1 MATFKPCVQKQRSDG
16 FYPVYIR
23 VTHQRKVGFIKTD
36 KVVSKKG
43 VTASKEIK
51 DTFVSNFCTTLILDY
66 TTRLNSFDTS
76 RWSVKEVIDFL
87 QTGDSDICFSDYA
100 RQHIGRLINN
110 GQDRTARNY
119 ELALGH
125 MERYFGTT
133 QVMFSQLTSTAMT
146 LWIKSLESTHRAKE
160 MYPVCMRQVFRA
172 AVKEMNDY
180 DNDIIRIKTNPWIKV
195 QIPQSDRTTKRAISA
210 EDCRRFFAAPMPPS
224 KMIDPLPELGH
235 DIAKLVLCL
244 AGMNTIDL
252 YELKKEDYKRGRFCY
267 KRAKTRHSRKDE
279 AYFEMRIEP
288 VILPIIEKYKADDD
302 SPYFFNF
309 HSRYTSADSFCA
321 NVNNGIKQICK
332 SLGLPK
338 EKWYSVYTFRHT
350 WATIAQ
356 NDCGAN
362 IAEVGFAMNHSH
374 GHTVTRGYI
383 KLDFTPAWELN
394 AKVIDFVLFSTKKS
408 KQGMADDIDNPVDK
422 QFKLSPKRMVYAR
435 AYFQGAVIAEVT
447 DIGFSNVDEV
457 MQRLVPKFPSTIP
470 MRSEVTFRIKDVDTD
485 KEGIYVRTKGKGF

>member
-1 MATFKPCVQKQRSDG
+1 MATLKACVRRPRKDG
-16 FYPVYIR
+16 FWQVYIR
-23 VTHQRKVGFIKTD
+23 VTHQRNVGFIKTD
-36 KVVSKKG
+36 KMVNSSGLTK
-43 VTASKEIK
+43 TNDIK
-51 DTFVSNFCTTLILDY
+51 DAFVLRYCADLIIKYNEL
-66 TTRLNSFDTS
+66 LNKTDINSLN
-76 RWSVKEVIDFL
+76 VNQVIDYL
-87 QTGDSDICFSDYA
+87 TTEDDDVCFSDYA

-125 MERYFGTT
+125 LERYFGTT
-133 QVMFSQLTSTAMT
+133 KVMFSQLTSTAVT

-210 EDCRRFFAAPMPPS
+210 EDCRRFFSAPMPPS
-224 KMIDPLPELGH
+224 KMVDPLPELGH

-252 YELKKEDYKRGRFCY
+252 YELKKEDYKRGLFCY

-288 VILPIIEKYKADDD
+288 VIMPIIEKYKADDD

-321 NVNNGIKQICK
+321 NVNSGIKKICK

-457 MQRLVPKFPSTIP
+457 IKRLVPKFPSTIP
-470 MRSEVTFRIKDVDTD
+470 VRSEVTFRIKDVDTE

>member
-100 RQHIGRLINN
+100 RQHICRLINN

-210 EDCRRFFAAPMPPS
+210 EDCRRFFSAPLPPS
-224 KMIDPLPELGH
+224 KMVDPLPELGH

>member
-1 MATFKPCVQKQRSDG
+1 MATLKACVRRPRKDG
-16 FYPVYIR
+16 FWQVYIR
-23 VTHQRKVGFIKTD
+23 VTHQRNVGFIKTD
-36 KVVSKKG
+36 KMVN
-43 VTASKEIK
+43 ASGLTKTNEIK
-51 DTFVSNFCTTLILDY
+51 DAFVLRYCADLIIKYNELLNKTDINSLNVNQVIGYLTTEDDDV
-66 TTRLNSFDTS
+66 S
-76 RWSVKEVIDFL
+76 
-87 QTGDSDICFSDYA
+87 FSDYA

-125 MERYFGTT
+125 LERYFGTT
-133 QVMFSQLTSTAMT
+133 QVMFSQLTSTAVT

-210 EDCRRFFAAPMPPS
+210 EDCRRFFAAPLPPS
-224 KMIDPLPELGH
+224 KMAEPLPELGH

-288 VILPIIEKYKADDD
+288 VILPIIDKYKADDD

>member
-1 MATFKPCVQKQRSDG
+1 MATLKACVRRPRKDG
-16 FYPVYIR
+16 FWQVYIR
-23 VTHQRKVGFIKTD
+23 VTHQRNVGFIKTD
-36 KVVSKKG
+36 KMVN
-43 VTASKEIK
+43 ASGLTKTNEIK
-51 DTFVSNFCTTLILDY
+51 DAFVLRYCADLIIKYNELLNKTDINSLNVNQVIGYLTTEDDDV
-66 TTRLNSFDTS
+66 S
-76 RWSVKEVIDFL
+76 
-87 QTGDSDICFSDYA
+87 FSDYA

-210 EDCRRFFAAPMPPS
+210 EDCRRFFSAPMPPS

-252 YELKKEDYKRGRFCY
+252 YELKKEDYKHGCLCY
-267 KRAKTRHSRKDE
+267 KRAKTRHSRRDE

-288 VILPIIEKYKADDD
+288 VIMPLIEKYKADDD

-309 HSRYTSADSFCA
+309 HTRYSNADSFCA
-321 NVNNGIKQICK
+321 NVNSGIKKICK
-332 SLGLPK
+332 SIGLPK

-408 KQGMADDIDNPVDK
+408 KQGMADDIDNPIDK

-457 MQRLVPKFPSTIP
+457 MKKLVPKFPSTIP
-470 MRSEVTFRIKDVDTD
+470 MRSEVTFRIKDVDTE

>member
-1 MATFKPCVQKQRSDG
+1 MATLKACVRRPRKDG
-16 FYPVYIR
+16 FWQVYIR
-23 VTHQRKVGFIKTD
+23 VTHQRNVGFIKTD
-36 KVVSKKG
+36 KMVN
-43 VTASKEIK
+43 ASGLTKTNEIK
-51 DTFVSNFCTTLILDY
+51 DAFVLRYCADLIIKYNELLNKTDINSLNVNQVIGYLTTEDDDV
-66 TTRLNSFDTS
+66 S
-76 RWSVKEVIDFL
+76 
-87 QTGDSDICFSDYA
+87 FSDYA

-125 MERYFGTT
+125 LERYFGTT
-133 QVMFSQLTSTAMT
+133 QVMFSQLTSTAVT

-210 EDCRRFFAAPMPPS
+210 EDCRRFFAAPLPPS
-224 KMIDPLPELGH
+224 KMAEPLPELGH

>member
-16 FYPVYIR
+16 FFPVYIR

-100 RQHIGRLINN
+100 RKHIGRLINN

-210 EDCRRFFAAPMPPS
+210 EDCRRFFSAPLPPS

-252 YELKKEDYKRGRFCY
+252 YELKKEDYKCGRFCY

-288 VILPIIEKYKADDD
+288 VIMPLIEKYKADDD

-309 HSRYTSADSFCA
+309 HTRYSTADSFCA
-321 NVNNGIKQICK
+321 NVNNGIKKICK
-332 SLGLPK
+332 SIGLPK

-457 MQRLVPKFPSTIP
+457 IKRLVPKFPSTIP
-470 MRSEVTFRIKDVDTD
+470 LRSEVTFRIKDVDTD

>member
-1 MATFKPCVQKQRSDG
+1 MATLKACVRRPRKDG
-16 FYPVYIR
+16 FWQVYIR
-23 VTHQRKVGFIKTD
+23 VTHQRNVGFIKTD
-36 KVVSKKG
+36 KMVNSSGLTK
-43 VTASKEIK
+43 TNDIK
-51 DTFVSNFCTTLILDY
+51 DAFVLRYCADLIIKYNEL
-66 TTRLNSFDTS
+66 LNKTDINSLN
-76 RWSVKEVIDFL
+76 VNQVIDYL
-87 QTGDSDICFSDYA
+87 TTEDDDVCFSDYA
-100 RQHIGRLINN
+100 RQHIKRLINN

-125 MERYFGTT
+125 LERYFGTT
-133 QVMFSQLTSTAMT
+133 QVMFSQLTSTAVT

-210 EDCRRFFAAPMPPS
+210 EDCRRFFSAPMPPS

-252 YELKKEDYKRGRFCY
+252 YDLKKEDYKRGRFCY

-288 VILPIIEKYKADDD
+288 VIMPLIEKYKADDD

-321 NVNNGIKQICK
+321 NVNSGIKKICK

-447 DIGFSNVDEV
+447 DIGFRNVDEV
-457 MQRLVPKFPSTIP
+457 ITRLVPKFPSTIP
-470 MRSEVTFRIKDVDTD
+470 MRSEVTFRIKDVDTE

>member
-210 EDCRRFFAAPMPPS
+210 EDCRRFFAAPLPPS
-224 KMIDPLPELGH
+224 KMAEPLPELGH

-408 KQGMADDIDNPVDK
+408 KQGMADDIDNPIDK

-435 AYFQGAVIAEVT
+435 AYFQGAVIAEFT
-447 DIGFSNVDEV
+447 DIGFRNIDEV
-457 MQRLVPKFPSTIP
+457 INRLVSKFPSTIP
-470 MRSEVTFRIKDVDTD
+470 MRSEVTFRIKDADTE
-485 KEGIYVRTKGKGF
+485 KEGIYTRVKGKSF

>member
-1 MATFKPCVQKQRSDG
+1 
-16 FYPVYIR
+16 
-23 VTHQRKVGFIKTD
+23 
-36 KVVSKKG
+36 
-43 VTASKEIK
+43 
-51 DTFVSNFCTTLILDY
+51 
-66 TTRLNSFDTS
+66 
-76 RWSVKEVIDFL
+76 
-87 QTGDSDICFSDYA
+87 
-100 RQHIGRLINN
+100 
-110 GQDRTARNY
+110 
-119 ELALGH
+119 
-125 MERYFGTT
+125 
-133 QVMFSQLTSTAMT
+133 
-146 LWIKSLESTHRAKE
+146 

-210 EDCRRFFAAPMPPS
+210 EDCRRFFSAPMPPS
-224 KMIDPLPELGH
+224 KMIDPLPEFGH

-252 YELKKEDYKRGRFCY
+252 YELKKEDYKCGRFCY

-288 VILPIIEKYKADDD
+288 VIMPLIEKYKADDD

-321 NVNNGIKQICK
+321 NVNSGIKKICK

-457 MQRLVPKFPSTIP
+457 IKRLVPKFPSTIP
-470 MRSEVTFRIKDVDTD
+470 VRSEVTFRIKDVDTE

>member
-1 MATFKPCVQKQRSDG
+1 MATLKACVRRPRKDG
-16 FYPVYIR
+16 FWQVYIR
-23 VTHQRKVGFIKTD
+23 VTHQRNVGFIKTD
-36 KVVSKKG
+36 KMVN
-43 VTASKEIK
+43 ASGLTKTNDIK
-51 DTFVSNFCTTLILDY
+51 DAFVLRYCADLIIKYNEL
-66 TTRLNSFDTS
+66 LNKTDINSLN
-76 RWSVKEVIDFL
+76 VNQVIDYL
-87 QTGDSDICFSDYA
+87 TTEDDDVCFSDYA
-100 RQHIGRLINN
+100 RQHVGRLINN

-125 MERYFGTT
+125 LERYFGTNK
-133 QVMFSQLTSTAMT
+133 VMFSQLTSTAVT

-210 EDCRRFFAAPMPPS
+210 EDCRRFFSAPMPPS

-252 YELKKEDYKRGRFCY
+252 YDLKKEDYKRGRFCY

-288 VILPIIEKYKADDD
+288 VIMPIIEKYKADDD

-309 HSRYTSADSFCA
+309 HSRYSTADSFCA
-321 NVNNGIKQICK
+321 NVNNGIKKICK
-332 SLGLPK
+332 SIGLPK

-457 MQRLVPKFPSTIP
+457 IKRLVPKFPSTIP
-470 MRSEVTFRIKDVDTD
+470 LRSEVTFRIKDVDTE

>member
-133 QVMFSQLTSTAMT
+133 QVMFSQLTSTAIT

-210 EDCRRFFAAPMPPS
+210 EDCRRFFAAPLPPS
-224 KMIDPLPELGH
+224 KMAEPLPELGH

-309 HSRYTSADSFCA
+309 HSRYTSSDSFCA

-422 QFKLSPKRMVYAR
+422 QFKLSPERMVYAR

-457 MQRLVPKFPSTIP
+457 IKRLVPKFPSTIP
-470 MRSEVTFRIKDVDTD
+470 MRSEVTFRIKDADTE
-485 KEGIYVRTKGKGF
+485 KEGIYTRVKGKSF

>member
-1 MATFKPCVQKQRSDG
+1 MATLKACVRRPRKDG
-16 FYPVYIR
+16 FWQVYIR
-23 VTHQRKVGFIKTD
+23 VTHQRNVGFIKTD
-36 KVVSKKG
+36 KMVN
-43 VTASKEIK
+43 ASGLTKTNDIK
-51 DTFVSNFCTTLILDY
+51 DAFVLRYCADLIIKYNEL
-66 TTRLNSFDTS
+66 LNKTDINSLN
-76 RWSVKEVIDFL
+76 VNQVIDYL
-87 QTGDSDICFSDYA
+87 TTEDDDVCFSDYA
-100 RQHIGRLINN
+100 RQHVGRLINN

-125 MERYFGTT
+125 LERYFGTNK
-133 QVMFSQLTSTAMT
+133 VMFSQLTSTAVT

-210 EDCRRFFAAPMPPS
+210 EDCRRFFSAPMPPS

-252 YELKKEDYKRGRFCY
+252 YDLKKEDYKRGRFCY

-321 NVNNGIKQICK
+321 NVNSGIKKICK
-332 SLGLPK
+332 SIGLPK

-457 MQRLVPKFPSTIP
+457 IKRLVPKFPSTIP
-470 MRSEVTFRIKDVDTD
+470 MRSEVTFRIKDVDTE

>member
-210 EDCRRFFAAPMPPS
+210 EDCRRFFSAPLPPS
-224 KMIDPLPELGH
+224 KMVDPLPELGH

>member
-1 MATFKPCVQKQRSDG
+1 MATLKACVRRPRKDG
-16 FYPVYIR
+16 FWQVYIR
-23 VTHQRKVGFIKTD
+23 VTHQRNVGFIKTD
-36 KVVSKKG
+36 KMVNSSGLTK
-43 VTASKEIK
+43 TNDIK
-51 DTFVSNFCTTLILDY
+51 DAFVLRYCADLIIKYNEL
-66 TTRLNSFDTS
+66 LNKTDINSLN
-76 RWSVKEVIDFL
+76 VNQVIDYL
-87 QTGDSDICFSDYA
+87 TTEDDDVCFSDYA
-100 RQHIGRLINN
+100 RQHIKRLINN
-110 GQDRTARNY
+110 GQERTARNY

-125 MERYFGTT
+125 LERYFGTT
-133 QVMFSQLTSTAMT
+133 QVMFSQLTSTAVT

-210 EDCRRFFAAPMPPS
+210 EDCRRFFSAPMPPS
-224 KMIDPLPELGH
+224 KMVDPLPELGH

-288 VILPIIEKYKADDD
+288 VIMPLIEKYKADDA

-309 HSRYTSADSFCA
+309 HTRYSSADSFCA
-321 NVNNGIKQICK
+321 NVNNGIKKICK
-332 SLGLPK
+332 SIGLPK

-457 MQRLVPKFPSTIP
+457 VQRLVPKFPSTIP

>member
-210 EDCRRFFAAPMPPS
+210 EDCRRFFAAPLPPS
-224 KMIDPLPELGH
+224 KMAEPLPELGH

-288 VILPIIEKYKADDD
+288 VIMPLIEKYKADDD

-309 HSRYTSADSFCA
+309 HTRYSTADSFCA
-321 NVNNGIKQICK
+321 NVNNGIKKICK
-332 SLGLPK
+332 SIGLPK

>member
-1 MATFKPCVQKQRSDG
+1 MATLKACVRRPRKDG
-16 FYPVYIR
+16 FWQVYIR
-23 VTHQRKVGFIKTD
+23 VTHQRNVGFIKTD
-36 KVVSKKG
+36 KMVN
-43 VTASKEIK
+43 ASGLTKSNDIK
-51 DTFVSNFCTTLILDY
+51 DAFVLRYCADLIIKYNEL
-66 TTRLNSFDTS
+66 LNKIDINSLN
-76 RWSVKEVIDFL
+76 VNQVIDYL
-87 QTGDSDICFSDYA
+87 TTEDDDVCFSEYA
-100 RQHIGRLINN
+100 RQHVGRLISN

-125 MERYFGTT
+125 LERYFGTT
-133 QVMFSQLTSTAMT
+133 QVMFSQLTSTAVT

-210 EDCRRFFAAPMPPS
+210 EDCRRFFAAPLPPS
-224 KMIDPLPELGH
+224 KMAEPLPELGH

>member
-100 RQHIGRLINN
+100 RQHICRLINN

-133 QVMFSQLTSTAMT
+133 QVMFSQLTSTSMT

-210 EDCRRFFAAPMPPS
+210 EDCRRFFYAPLPPS
-224 KMIDPLPELGH
+224 KMAEPLPELGH

>member
-16 FYPVYIR
+16 FFPVYIR

-100 RQHIGRLINN
+100 RKHIGRLINN

-210 EDCRRFFAAPMPPS
+210 EDCRRFFAAPLPPS
-224 KMIDPLPELGH
+224 KMAEPLPELGH

>member
-210 EDCRRFFAAPMPPS
+210 EDCRRFFAAPLPPS
-224 KMIDPLPELGH
+224 KMAEPLPELGH

-321 NVNNGIKQICK
+321 NVNNGINQICK

>member
-100 RQHIGRLINN
+100 RQHICRLINN

-180 DNDIIRIKTNPWIKV
+180 DKGFIRIKTNPWIKV

-210 EDCRRFFAAPMPPS
+210 EDCRRFFAAPLPPS
-224 KMIDPLPELGH
+224 KMAEPLPELGH

-470 MRSEVTFRIKDVDTD
+470 MRSEVTFRIKDGDTD

>member
-1 MATFKPCVQKQRSDG
+1 MATLKACVRRPRKDG
-16 FYPVYIR
+16 FWQVYIR
-23 VTHQRKVGFIKTD
+23 VTHQRNVGFIKTD
-36 KVVSKKG
+36 KMVN
-43 VTASKEIK
+43 ASGLTKTNDIK
-51 DTFVSNFCTTLILDY
+51 DAFVLRYCADLIIKYNEL
-66 TTRLNSFDTS
+66 LNKTDINSLN
-76 RWSVKEVIDFL
+76 VNQVIDYL
-87 QTGDSDICFSDYA
+87 TTEDDDVCFSDYA
-100 RQHIGRLINN
+100 RQHVGRLINN

-125 MERYFGTT
+125 LERYFGTT
-133 QVMFSQLTSTAMT
+133 QVMFSQLTSTAVT
-146 LWIKSLESTHRAKE
+146 LWIKSLENTHRAKE

-210 EDCRRFFAAPMPPS
+210 EDCRRFFSAPMPPS

-252 YELKKEDYKRGRFCY
+252 YDLKKEDYKCGRFCY
-267 KRAKTRHSRKDE
+267 KRAKTRHSRRDE

-288 VILPIIEKYKADDD
+288 VIMPLIEKYKADDD

-309 HSRYTSADSFCA
+309 HTRYSTADSFCA
-321 NVNNGIKQICK
+321 NVNSGIKKICK
-332 SLGLPK
+332 SIGLPK

-457 MQRLVPKFPSTIP
+457 IKRLVPKFPNTIP

>member
-1 MATFKPCVQKQRSDG
+1 MATLKACVRRPRKDG
-16 FYPVYIR
+16 FWQVYIR
-23 VTHQRKVGFIKTD
+23 VTHQRNVGFIKTD
-36 KVVSKKG
+36 KMVN
-43 VTASKEIK
+43 ASGLTKTNDIK
-51 DTFVSNFCTTLILDY
+51 DAFVLRYCADLIIKYNEL
-66 TTRLNSFDTS
+66 LNKTDINSLN
-76 RWSVKEVIDFL
+76 VNQVIDYL
-87 QTGDSDICFSDYA
+87 TTEDDDVCFSDYA
-100 RQHIGRLINN
+100 RQHVGRLINN

-125 MERYFGTT
+125 LERYFGTT
-133 QVMFSQLTSTAMT
+133 KVMFSQLTSTAMT

-210 EDCRRFFAAPMPPS
+210 EDCRRFFSAPMPPS
-224 KMIDPLPELGH
+224 KMVDPLPELGH

-252 YELKKEDYKRGRFCY
+252 YDLKKEDYKRGRFCY

-288 VILPIIEKYKADDD
+288 VIMPLIEKYKADDD

-321 NVNNGIKQICK
+321 NVNSGIKKICK

-447 DIGFSNVDEV
+447 DIGFSNVEEV
-457 MQRLVPKFPSTIP
+457 IKRLVPKFPSTIP
-470 MRSEVTFRIKDVDTD
+470 VRSEVTFRIKDVDTE

>member
-1 MATFKPCVQKQRSDG
+1 MATFKPCVQKQRADG

-210 EDCRRFFAAPMPPS
+210 EDCRRFFAAPLPPS
-224 KMIDPLPELGH
+224 KMAEPLPELGH

-252 YELKKEDYKRGRFCY
+252 YELKKEDYKRGSFCY

>member
-210 EDCRRFFAAPMPPS
+210 EDCRRFFSAPLPPS
-224 KMIDPLPELGH
+224 KMVDPLPELGH

-457 MQRLVPKFPSTIP
+457 VQRLVPKFPSTIP

>member
-1 MATFKPCVQKQRSDG
+1 MATLKACVRRPRKDG
-16 FYPVYIR
+16 FWQVYIR
-23 VTHQRKVGFIKTD
+23 VTHQRNVGFIKTD
-36 KVVSKKG
+36 KMVN
-43 VTASKEIK
+43 ASGLTKTNDIK
-51 DTFVSNFCTTLILDY
+51 DAFVLRYCADLIIKYNEL
-66 TTRLNSFDTS
+66 LNKTDINSLN
-76 RWSVKEVIDFL
+76 VNQVIDYL
-87 QTGDSDICFSDYA
+87 TTEDDDVCFSDYA
-100 RQHIGRLINN
+100 RQHVGRLINN

-125 MERYFGTT
+125 LERYFGTT
-133 QVMFSQLTSTAMT
+133 KVMFLQLTSTAVT

-210 EDCRRFFAAPMPPS
+210 EDCRRFFSAPMPPS
-224 KMIDPLPELGH
+224 KMVDPLPELGH

-267 KRAKTRHSRKDE
+267 KRAKTRHSRRDE

-288 VILPIIEKYKADDD
+288 VIMPLIEKYKADDD

-321 NVNNGIKQICK
+321 NVNSGIKKICK

-457 MQRLVPKFPSTIP
+457 IKRLVPKFPSTIP
-470 MRSEVTFRIKDVDTD
+470 VRSEVTFRIKDVDTE

>member
-210 EDCRRFFAAPMPPS
+210 EDCRRFFSAPLPPS
-224 KMIDPLPELGH
+224 KMVDPLPELGH

-288 VILPIIEKYKADDD
+288 VIMPLIEKYKADDD

-309 HSRYTSADSFCA
+309 HTRYSTADSFCA
-321 NVNNGIKQICK
+321 NVNNGIKKICK
-332 SLGLPK
+332 SIGLPK

-457 MQRLVPKFPSTIP
+457 VQRLVPKFPSTIP

>member
-1 MATFKPCVQKQRSDG
+1 MATLKACVRRPRKDG
-16 FYPVYIR
+16 FWQVYIR
-23 VTHQRKVGFIKTD
+23 VTHQRNVGFIKTD
-36 KVVSKKG
+36 KMVN
-43 VTASKEIK
+43 ASGLTKTNEIK
-51 DTFVSNFCTTLILDY
+51 DAFVLRYCADLIIKYNELLNKTDINSLNVNQVIGYLTTEDDDV
-66 TTRLNSFDTS
+66 S
-76 RWSVKEVIDFL
+76 
-87 QTGDSDICFSDYA
+87 FSDYA

-125 MERYFGTT
+125 LERYFGTT
-133 QVMFSQLTSTAMT
+133 QVMFSQLTSTAVT

-210 EDCRRFFAAPMPPS
+210 EDCRRFFSAPLPPS
-224 KMIDPLPELGH
+224 KMVDPLPELGH

-252 YELKKEDYKRGRFCY
+252 YELKKEDYKCGRFCY

-288 VILPIIEKYKADDD
+288 VILPIIDKYKADDD

-321 NVNNGIKQICK
+321 NVNNGIKKICK
-332 SLGLPK
+332 SIGLPK

-457 MQRLVPKFPSTIP
+457 IKRLVPKFPSTIP
-470 MRSEVTFRIKDVDTD
+470 LRSEVTFRIKDVDTE

>member
-100 RQHIGRLINN
+100 RQHICRLINN

-210 EDCRRFFAAPMPPS
+210 EDCRRFFSAPLPPS
-224 KMIDPLPELGH
+224 KMVDPLPELGH

-252 YELKKEDYKRGRFCY
+252 YELKKEDYKRGSFCY

>member
-1 MATFKPCVQKQRSDG
+1 MATIKSVVRNARADG
-16 FYPVYIR
+16 FLPVYIR
-23 VTHQRKVGFIKTD
+23 VVHKSKPGYIRTD
-36 KVVSKKG
+36 KVVAPNSIGKSG
-43 VTASKEIK
+43 EIT
-51 DTFVSNFCTTLILDY
+51 DPAVNEYCSIIIRRYYDL
-66 TTRLNSFDTS
+66 LNRIDCQK
-76 RWSVKEVIDFL
+76 WSVREVIEYLTTED
-87 QTGDSDICFSDYA
+87 DDVCFSDYA
-100 RQHIGRLINN
+100 RQHISRLRNN

-125 MERYFGTT
+125 IERYFGTT
-133 QVMFSQLTSTAMT
+133 KVMFSQLTSTAMN

-160 MYPVCMRQVFRA
+160 MSPVCMRQVFRA

-210 EDCRRFFAAPMPPS
+210 EDCRKFFSAPLPPS
-224 KMIDPLPELGH
+224 KMAEPLPEIGH

-252 YELKKEDYKRGRFCY
+252 YELKKEDYKCGRFCY

-288 VILPIIEKYKADDD
+288 VIMPIIEKYKAAEE

-309 HSRYTSADSFCA
+309 HDRYSSADSFCA
-321 NVNNGIKQICK
+321 NVNRGIKLICE

-350 WATIAQ
+350 WATVAQ

-383 KLDFTPAWELN
+383 KLDYTPAWELN

-408 KQGMADDIDNPVDK
+408 KQGMADDIDNPMEK
-422 QFKLSPKRMVYAR
+422 QFRLSPKRMVYAR
-435 AYFQGAVIAEVT
+435 AYFQGAVIAELT
-447 DIGFSNVDEV
+447 DIGFSNVDDV
-457 MQRLVPKFPSTIP
+457 INLLIPKFPDTIP

-485 KEGIYVRTKGKGF
+485 KEAIYVRTKGKGF

>member
-210 EDCRRFFAAPMPPS
+210 EDCRRFFAAPLPPS
-224 KMIDPLPELGH
+224 KMAEPLPELGH

-252 YELKKEDYKRGRFCY
+252 YELKKEDYKRGSFCY

>member
-1 MATFKPCVQKQRSDG
+1 MATLKACVRRPRKDG
-16 FYPVYIR
+16 FWQVYIR
-23 VTHQRKVGFIKTD
+23 VTHQRNVGFIKTD
-36 KVVSKKG
+36 KMVN
-43 VTASKEIK
+43 ASGLTKSNDIK
-51 DTFVSNFCTTLILDY
+51 DAFVLRYCADLIIKYNEL
-66 TTRLNSFDTS
+66 LNKTDINSLN
-76 RWSVKEVIDFL
+76 VNQVIDYL
-87 QTGDSDICFSDYA
+87 TTEDSDVCFSNYA

-125 MERYFGTT
+125 LERYFGTT
-133 QVMFSQLTSTAMT
+133 QVMFSQLTSTAVT

-210 EDCRRFFAAPMPPS
+210 EDCRRFFSAPLPPS
-224 KMIDPLPELGH
+224 KMVDPLPELGH

-279 AYFEMRIEP
+279 AYFEIRIEP
-288 VILPIIEKYKADDD
+288 VIMPLIEKYKADDD

-309 HSRYTSADSFCA
+309 HTRYSTADSFCA
-321 NVNNGIKQICK
+321 NVNNGIKKICK
-332 SLGLPK
+332 SIGLPK

-457 MQRLVPKFPSTIP
+457 IKRLVPKFPSTIP
-470 MRSEVTFRIKDVDTD
+470 LRSEVTFRIKDVDTE

>member
-210 EDCRRFFAAPMPPS
+210 EDCRRFFAAPLPPS
-224 KMIDPLPELGH
+224 KMAEPLPELGH
-235 DIAKLVLCL
+235 DIAKLVLSL

>member
-16 FYPVYIR
+16 FFPVYIR

-51 DTFVSNFCTTLILDY
+51 DTFVSNFCTTIILDY

-100 RQHIGRLINN
+100 RKHIGRLINN

-210 EDCRRFFAAPMPPS
+210 EDCRRFFAAPLPPS
-224 KMIDPLPELGH
+224 KMAEPLPELGH

>member
-1 MATFKPCVQKQRSDG
+1 MATFKPCVQKQRADG

-23 VTHQRKVGFIKTD
+23 VTHQRKVGFIKTN

-43 VTASKEIK
+43 VTTSKEIK
-51 DTFVSNFCTTLILDY
+51 DTFVSNFCTTVILDY
-66 TTRLNSFDTS
+66 TNRLNAFDTT

-87 QTGDSDICFSDYA
+87 LTGDSDVCFSDYA
-100 RQHIGRLINN
+100 RQHVGRLINN

-125 MERYFGTT
+125 LERYFGTN
-133 QVMFSQLTSTAMT
+133 QVMFSQLTSTAVT

-210 EDCRRFFAAPMPPS
+210 EACRRFFAAPMPPS

-309 HSRYTSADSFCA
+309 HTRYSTADSFCA
-321 NVNNGIKQICK
+321 NVNNGIKKICK
-332 SLGLPK
+332 SIGLPK

-350 WATIAQ
+350 WATIAK

-457 MQRLVPKFPSTIP
+457 IKRLVPKFPSTIP
-470 MRSEVTFRIKDVDTD
+470 LRSEVTFRIKDVDTE